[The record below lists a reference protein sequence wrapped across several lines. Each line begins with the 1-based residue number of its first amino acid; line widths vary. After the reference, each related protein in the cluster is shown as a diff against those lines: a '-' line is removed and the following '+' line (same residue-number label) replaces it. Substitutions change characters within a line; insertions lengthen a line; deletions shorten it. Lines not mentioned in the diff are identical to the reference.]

1 MIAVDQDRLGIWA
14 DHWLQS
20 GDLEIWFKPLDRG
33 EFVFFLINRGLRT
46 ISFNQDLKTAI
57 SNQYTIDDS
66 YRIRDLWNHT
76 VIGNTSERLKGNLG
90 PHDVLL
96 IRLTSKSY

>member
-1 MIAVDQDRLGIWA
+1 MIAVDQDRLGISA

-46 ISFNQDLKTAI
+46 ISLNQELKTAI